1 MRPLKFLTLL
11 YHHARRSDPDRP
23 SGISPC
29 RNLRSTFVFSVV
41 CLVSRQCHKI
51 SIIISANDSSVSA
64 SATLTTWPPV
74 LVLLTRLKSLQ
85 EGATSLWPSDYSVYA
100 SRLLFTHPAGLKPRH
115 ERSASR
121 ARLDT
126 GGWLILTRPGL
137 SPGKKRQ
144 ASLDALTI
152 KLSVAAKRCTL
163 QRRVSPSPRH
173 NSLNLQ

>member
-11 YHHARRSDPDRP
+11 YPHARRSDPDRP

-29 RNLRSTFVFSVV
+29 ENLRSMFVFSVI
-41 CLVSRQCHKI
+41 CLVSRQCHRI
-51 SIIISANDSSVSA
+51 SIIISATDSSAWA

-74 LVLLTRLKSLQ
+74 LIVLTRLKSLQ
-85 EGATSLWPSDYSVYA
+85 EGATSLWPRGYSVYA
-100 SRLLFTHPAGLKPRH
+100 SRLLFTHPAGFKPRP

-144 ASLDALTI
+144 ASLDALTTCFTCP
-152 KLSVAAKRCTL
+152 A
-163 QRRVSPSPRH
+163 
-173 NSLNLQ
+173 